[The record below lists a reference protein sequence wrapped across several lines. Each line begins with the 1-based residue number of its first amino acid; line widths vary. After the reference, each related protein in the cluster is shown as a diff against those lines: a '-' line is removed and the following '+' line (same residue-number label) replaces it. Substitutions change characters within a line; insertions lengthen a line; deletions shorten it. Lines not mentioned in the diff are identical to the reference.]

1 MWDHDCLLITKL
13 LLTKNALVYLM
24 IASTIPS
31 FIGLLTLG
39 LLPKEGL
46 LWTRWGLYLMMATA
60 RLPATLIWTLLP
72 SNVAGRTKKSVTSAI
87 IFIAV
92 CIGNAI
98 GSQTFRAEWAPR
110 YVPALVICGIMY
122 AAQCVLFVLWR
133 LHCKFFLY
141 KNAQP
146 LT

>member
-1 MWDHDCLLITKL
+1 LPLDNQTSAKQ
-13 LLTKNALVYLM
+13 NALVYLM

-46 LWTRWGLYLMMATA
+46 LWTRWGLYLMMATG

-122 AAQCVLFVLWR
+122 AAQGILFVLWR

-141 KNAQP
+141 DNVHP